1 MQTPEQTN
9 TSVRNNTI
17 HEITLPIILQKAVN
31 LLQYPQQCLEILWKI
46 VATNQY
52 KAWEPAIDGRS
63 KREQQQRQKS
73 EYLENVKTYIVK
85 MHRQH
90 TCWPNSRELTDSMTE
105 ANQNTSE

>member
-1 MQTPEQTN
+1 MSGD
-9 TSVRNNTI
+9 SVENCCHQSVQR
-17 HEITLPIILQKAVN
+17 L
-31 LLQYPQQCLEILWKI
+31 
-46 VATNQY
+46 
-52 KAWEPAIDGRS
+52 EPAIDGRS
-63 KREQQQRQKS
+63 KWEQQQRQKS

>member
-1 MQTPEQTN
+1 MGEARG
-9 TSVRNNTI
+9 RN
-17 HEITLPIILQKAVN
+17 
-31 LLQYPQQCLEILWKI
+31 
-46 VATNQY
+46 
-52 KAWEPAIDGRS
+52 
-63 KREQQQRQKS
+63 KRRQKS